1 MSLTD
6 IIYHRVSSLI
16 NILNKENV
24 LGISIGALSMI
35 VPIYQSEISTR
46 EVRGRLVSLQQ
57 LAITIGIAISY
68 WIN

>member
-46 EVRGRLVSLQQ
+46 EVRGRLVSL
-57 LAITIGIAISY
+57 
-68 WIN
+68 